1 MNKILAITLSMVLLL
16 AGVGMLYAKGG
27 NYIQVYDNSISS
39 CQRELLIYDLDIPSI
54 PYTFNLERCIQPAAL
69 SGVCLDCTVEPP
81 INLGRCEYTLSNYR
95 CELMG
100 ESFWLY
106 VYYDGSGTITV
117 NGRNF
122 DTSEYPSP
130 LPFLIYDSQEEDPDP
145 RVFSQIPSS
154 VTISSDGQFT
164 PGEFGI
170 ILERECCWNCVKK
183 SFPAAI
189 LYPKV
194 DIESFNVEG
203 GPQVIKD
210 GKVLS
215 EFKMSPGSQNV
226 FLQVENRGF
235 FTQNDARVRFEGLP
249 EGVTVNITPETQTI
263 NAHNIGTYSANFTVG
278 PNVPSSTY
286 QVTMVAFSPNGV
298 FDIITFEF
306 VVP

>member
-1 MNKILAITLSMVLLL
+1 MKKIIAIMLSLVLLL
-16 AGVGMLYAKGG
+16 AGGGMLYAKGG
-27 NYIQVYDNSISS
+27 NYIQVYDNSIFS
-39 CQRELLIYDLDIPSI
+39 CQRELLISDIDITST

-69 SGVCLDCTVEPP
+69 SGTCLDCTVEPS
-81 INLGRCEYTLSNYR
+81 INLGQCEYTLSNYR
-95 CELMG
+95 CELIY
-100 ESFWLY
+100 ESFDLCI
-106 VYYDGSGTITV
+106 YYDGSGTITV

-122 DTSEYPSP
+122 NTADYPQG
-130 LPFLIYDSQEEDPDP
+130 LCFLFHNSVEEDPDP
-145 RVFSQIPSS
+145 RTFEQIPSS
-154 VTISSDGQFT
+154 VTISADGNFSSE
-164 PGEFGI
+164 GFGI

-183 SFPAAI
+183 SLPAAI

-215 EFKMSPGSQNV
+215 EFKMPPGSQQV

-235 FTQNDARVRFEGLP
+235 FSQNDARVRFEGLP
-249 EGVTVNITPETQTI
+249 QGVTVNVTPETQTI

-278 PNVPSSTY
+278 PNVPSGTY
-286 QVTMVAFSPNGV
+286 QVTMIAFSPNGV
-298 FDIITFEF
+298 FDKIAFEF